1 MQRTSVGD
9 RVRLFGIRHHGPG
22 SARSLVAALDEWCP
36 QLLVIEGPSEAEE
49 IVPYLLDPAIETPI
63 AMLFYVADTP
73 KQATYFPLAD
83 FSPEMQAFRWAG
95 RNECPIRF
103 MDLPASASLGLAD
116 EDGSRSEVLDQVAE
130 AAGFDSSEEWWEHLI
145 ERRADG
151 CDLFQGI
158 ESLMAAIREAG
169 ANTNPDPPKPD
180 EPENSDGRKWI
191 SSEDFEAMREAH
203 MRRTIRAAL
212 TEGFERIAVVCGAW
226 HVPAL
231 QSLPP
236 ERVDNAIL
244 KGLPKLKVRAT
255 VVPWTFDRL
264 TFESGY
270 GAGAKSPAYFD
281 LVFKTPPADL
291 ATAWLLSVA
300 RLMREEDL
308 DASPAA
314 VIEAVRLAD
323 ALASLRGRPRP
334 GLKELGE
341 AAASVLIRDQAI
353 WSLISRRLIVGE
365 KMGSVPENVPQIPL
379 QSDLA
384 ALQKRLRLPVNGAD
398 QKLELDLRGDTDL
411 HRSHLLH
418 RLNLLGVP
426 WGIPEKVA
434 GKKGTFH
441 EFWRIQ
447 WRPDLT
453 ISLIEASVYGNTI
466 MAAATTCAAKRA
478 ESTQTLAEIA
488 ALVEVILVSDLPDA
502 IQAAIAKLEALAAT
516 HADVAELADAL
527 PPLTAVVRYGTVRR
541 TEVDLV
547 TPVLNAIFIRLVVGL
562 PGACVSLDDD
572 AAQTMCMRLD
582 AVNSVVA
589 LFEDGEKKQQWTGA
603 LTAISTLDGAHALV
617 AGKTERIRFDLGEV
631 DGDFL
636 GLRLGQVA
644 SSGAEARETAS
655 FVEGLLDGPGAIL
668 LHQEALFRAVDEWLV
683 QIEPEVFEEIL
694 PLVRRSF
701 ALFTKPERRQIG
713 ERVSGGNAAH
723 TVEVG
728 INEERAMRVLPMIR
742 QILGLKDE

>member
-1 MQRTSVGD
+1 M
-9 RVRLFGIRHHGPG
+9 
-22 SARSLVAALDEWCP
+22 AALDEWRP
-36 QLLVIEGPSEAEE
+36 QLLVIEGPSEAGE
-49 IVPYLLDPAIETPI
+49 IVPYLLDEAIETPI

-73 KQATYFPLAD
+73 KLATYFPLAD

-103 MDLPASASLGLAD
+103 MDLPASASLGLDD
-116 EDGSRSEVLDQVAE
+116 ESGRRSEVLDQVAE
-130 AAGFDSSEEWWEHLI
+130 ADGFDSSEEWWEHLV
-145 ERRADG
+145 ERRADA

-158 ESLMAAIREAG
+158 ESLMVAIREAE
-169 ANTNPDPPKPD
+169 ANEKPAPIESAETD
-180 EPENSDGRKWI
+180 DAGGRKPI
-191 SSEDFEAMREAH
+191 SSGDFEAMREAH

-212 TEGFERIAVVCGAW
+212 ADGFERIAVVCGAW

-231 QSLPP
+231 RSLPP

-244 KGLPKLKVRAT
+244 KGVPKLKVRAT

-281 LVFKTPPADL
+281 LVFKTSPGDL
-291 ATAWLLSVA
+291 ATSWLLCVA
-300 RLMREEDL
+300 RLMRDEDL
-308 DASPAA
+308 DASPAG

-323 ALASLRGRPRP
+323 ALAALRGRPRP

-341 AAASVLIRDQAI
+341 AAASVLIRDQSI
-353 WSLISRRLIVGE
+353 WSLISRRLIIGE

-379 QSDLA
+379 QLDLA
-384 ALQKRLRLPVNGAD
+384 GLQKRLRLPVSGAD

-411 HRSHLLH
+411 QRSHLLH
-418 RLNLLGVP
+418 RLNLLGIQ
-426 WGIPEKVA
+426 WGMPEKVA

-441 EFWRIQ
+441 EHWRIQ
-447 WRPDLT
+447 WRPELT

-466 MAAATTCAAKRA
+466 LAAATACAAKRA
-478 ESTQTLAEIA
+478 ESAQALTEIS
-488 ALVEVILVSDLPDA
+488 ALVEEILVSDLGEA
-502 IQAAIAKLEALAAT
+502 IQPAIAKLEALAAT

-527 PPLTAVVRYGTVRR
+527 PPLTAIVRYGSVRR
-541 TEVDLV
+541 TEVELV
-547 TPVLNAIFIRLVVGL
+547 TPVLNAIFTRLVVGL

-572 AAQTMCMRLD
+572 SAQEMCKRLD
-582 AVNSVVA
+582 AVHSVVA
-589 LFEDGEKKQQWTGA
+589 LFEDLEKKEQWTAA
-603 LTAISTLDGAHALV
+603 LNAIANLQTAHALII
-617 AGKTERIRFDLGEV
+617 GKAERIRFDLGEV
-631 DGDFL
+631 DGDYL

-668 LHQEALFRAVDEWLV
+668 LHQESLFRAIDDWLV
-683 QIEPEVFEEIL
+683 HIELEVFEEIL
-694 PLVRRSF
+694 PLIRRSF

-713 ERVSGGNAAH
+713 ERVAGGASVF
-723 TVEVG
+723 TVETSF
-728 INEERAMRVLPMIR
+728 NEERAMRVLPMIR
-742 QILGLKDE
+742 QILGLRDE